1 MRRKPWKALA
11 VGMVVVVAITGLVW
25 AGPNST
31 PSEQDITRRVTIPG
45 GFFIPYEDGLD
56 WHNDG
61 RYIRMDSGSGW
72 FTAPVVFPCLPSVTV
87 ESLTLYAKDTNAAD
101 DARIK
106 LFRTRPDNG
115 IEQEMA
121 YIFTGG
127 TTVDV
132 GEFVDSGINFPVVWP
147 SQGVYLWLDIEGPAI
162 IVYGV
167 KIEYHRNI

>member
-1 MRRKPWKALA
+1 MKKKAWTAIA
-11 VGMVVVVAITGLVW
+11 VGMVVVVAMTGLVW
-25 AGPNST
+25 AGPNGR
-31 PSEQDITRRVTIPG
+31 PSEQDITRRVTIPA

-61 RYIRMDSGSGW
+61 GYIRMDSSVGW

-87 ESLTLYAKDTNAAD
+87 ESLTLYAWDNNGAK
-101 DARIK
+101 DARLK
-106 LFRTRPDNG
+106 LFRTRPDQG
-115 IEQEMA
+115 FEQEMG

-147 SQGVYLWLDIEGPAI
+147 SQGVYLWLEIEGPGI
-162 IVYGV
+162 NVYGA

>member
-1 MRRKPWKALA
+1 MKTKSWMAIAMGTLLVTTLA
-11 VGMVVVVAITGLVW
+11 GVVW
-25 AGPNST
+25 ASPNDRPQT
-31 PSEQDITRRVTIPG
+31 ADITRKITIPG

-61 RYIRMDSGSGW
+61 RYIRMESGAGW

-87 ESLTLYAKDTNAAD
+87 ESLTLYAHDTSMAD
-101 DARIK
+101 DARVW
-106 LFRTRPDNG
+106 LYRTRPDEG
-115 IEQEMA
+115 YEQEMG

-132 GEFVDSGINFPVVWP
+132 GEFVDGGINFPVVWP
-147 SQGVYLWLDIEGPAI
+147 SHGVYLWLEIEGPGI
-162 IVYGV
+162 DVWGV